1 MVGPVRDSGRSEAAH
16 RRRVKT
22 AGVAA
27 AATDDHTFGPDGLHL
42 GGHPSHVSSQEAL
55 ASGGGMTSSSWIS
68 KPCRTG
74 GNDAVVE
81 GRFSVARRRLVRR
94 ARRAVLAWS
103 AFLYNSSRMAEAIR

>member
-1 MVGPVRDSGRSEAAH
+1 MVGPVRDSGRCEAAH

-27 AATDDHTFGPDGLHL
+27 AATDDHT
-42 GGHPSHVSSQEAL
+42 SQEAL

-94 ARRAVLAWS
+94 TRRAVLAWS
-103 AFLYNSSRMAEAIR
+103 AVLYNSSRMAEAIK